1 MNSNTL
7 RAQSAPKSTPI
18 TRSLKLVQKNC
29 INTIE
34 KEAVVDVLDTI
45 VDEVVSVKAEVIS
58 LKEKVKSAEHSLN
71 LDIDEICDLNRLCTA
86 AVWYNEGCNED
97 HFNEILDILIS
108 AKNCDNEMKIINTIQ
123 LLDKVAFL
131 QRFIYKLHDQ
141 TNDILAAND

>member
-18 TRSLKLVQKNC
+18 TRSLKVVQKNC

-45 VDEVVSVKAEVIS
+45 VNEVVLVKAEVIS
-58 LKEKVKSAEHSLN
+58 LKEKVRSAEHSLN

-108 AKNCDNEMKIINTIQ
+108 AKNSDNEMKIINTIQ

-131 QRFIYKLHDQ
+131 QRFIHKLHEQ
-141 TNDILAAND
+141 TKDILAAND